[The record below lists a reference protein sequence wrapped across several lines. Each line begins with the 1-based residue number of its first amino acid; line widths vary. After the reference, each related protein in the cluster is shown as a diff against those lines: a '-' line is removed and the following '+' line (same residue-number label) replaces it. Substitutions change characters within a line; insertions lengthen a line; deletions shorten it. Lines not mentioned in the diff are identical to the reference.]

1 MIRNYSDGCCLCI
14 FRGRC
19 QTIQLL
25 PGQRCHERAILCPVL
40 SRRQLH
46 YCGFVSHHGWVYLAP
61 SIHRSLQ
68 KSKGTWEAAKQ
79 ATMEA
84 EKQGAE
90 AHLKSCEAEHLLQS
104 ASELTQAAASARARE
119 EEVRRAFLC

>member
-1 MIRNYSDGCCLCI
+1 MHLPRPLSDDPAIAWAAMPRTRYFVPCLESTPVALLRICFSSRMGI
-14 FRGRC
+14 LG
-19 QTIQLL
+19 TINTPLT
-25 PGQRCHERAILCPVL
+25 V
-40 SRRQLH
+40 
-46 YCGFVSHHGWVYLAP
+46 V
-61 SIHRSLQ
+61 Q